1 MTVAP
6 RATSRLARLA
16 GSLASRVRLDRAQE
30 RHNRTRRASPPAKR
44 VGARPSGFT
53 LIEIMLAVLIVGLLA
68 SAAALSFRQPI
79 RAARAQ
85 DAVELIH
92 SFDAG
97 AREVAR
103 RFAKPLVLTFDLREG
118 RLERHENEDQA
129 TYTALLPHG
138 VHIGQFRTA
147 ARRVAEERIDIPC
160 SAAGLTRTYAVRL
173 VGPGVDRWLLVSG
186 FSGDV
191 QAIQDEAQLDAIF
204 AATATQADAA
214 SAATDSDDAD

>member
-1 MTVAP
+1 M
-6 RATSRLARLA
+6 R
-16 GSLASRVRLDRAQE
+16 DR
-30 RHNRTRRASPPAKR
+30 
-44 VGARPSGFT
+44 GFT

-85 DAVELIH
+85 DAVELIR

-118 RLERHENEDQA
+118 RLERHENDDRA
-129 TYTALLPHG
+129 TYSARLPQG
-138 VHIGQFRTA
+138 VRIGQLRTA
-147 ARRVAEERIDIPC
+147 ARRVADERIDIPC

-191 QAIQDEAQLDAIF
+191 HTIQDEAQLDAIF

-214 SAATDSDDAD
+214 SAPGNGDDAD

>member
-1 MTVAP
+1 MQKEECRMQNGRRGQGHSAFCILHS
-6 RATSRLARLA
+6 AF
-16 GSLASRVRLDRAQE
+16 DR
-30 RHNRTRRASPPAKR
+30 R
-44 VGARPSGFT
+44 GFT

-85 DAVELIH
+85 DAVELIR

-97 AREVAR
+97 ARDVAR
-103 RFAKPLVLTFDLREG
+103 RFGKPVVLAFDLREG
-118 RLERHENEDQA
+118 RVERRENDDRA
-129 TYTALLPHG
+129 TYAARLPQG
-138 VHIGQFRTA
+138 IRIGQLRTA
-147 ARRVAEERIDIPC
+147 ARRVAEERIEIPC

-173 VGPGVDRWLLVSG
+173 VGPGVDRWLLVCG

-214 SAATDSDDAD
+214 AAGGDDAD